1 MSTEAGDVQVEYTRI
16 IQCEKPVLKGPEL
29 YDVAQRE
36 RGNFLKHPLR
46 ARIVGCA
53 RAEG

>member
-29 YDVAQRE
+29 YDIAQRE
-36 RGNFLKHPLR
+36 RTF
-46 ARIVGCA
+46 
-53 RAEG
+53 

>member
-29 YDVAQRE
+29 YDIAQRE
-36 RGNFLKHPLR
+36 RELFETPTAGPNRGL
-46 ARIVGCA
+46 C
-53 RAEG
+53 EG